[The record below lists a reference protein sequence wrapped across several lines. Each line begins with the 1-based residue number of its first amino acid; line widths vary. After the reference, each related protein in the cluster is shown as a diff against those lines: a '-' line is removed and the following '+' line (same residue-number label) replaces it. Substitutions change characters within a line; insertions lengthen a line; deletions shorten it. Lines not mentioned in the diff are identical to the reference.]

1 MKKETTVN
9 HLLECIEKISETAHV
24 SKFTVTKEKSVSIY
38 TKDLASYL
46 GSTERQAYWFAILF
60 SISLHRSEID
70 LEDISSFLKCSIL
83 TVFKF
88 INDFDELVRLK
99 VLRKSKGD
107 RRRRRCPDRLDN
119 LQFYIPTY
127 IIQSISAGEKQLP
140 NRQKRNMNVYEFL
153 DIYSNLLQ
161 ERENELLTYEELVE
175 SCHELIAEN
184 RHLKM
189 LTQIKGFKLQVNDVL
204 ILLYV
209 CSAFTDYEEADLII
223 FLKTIFSDLQDQM
236 KIRREF
242 IKGENRLQQLK
253 LVDSPSGDFRSDRS
267 IILTEYA
274 KELFFGE
281 DKDLFA
287 TTEQKRSDIILSQDI
302 IPKKLFFNKKEEE
315 QMAFLTDLLK
325 PENHRSICSRMR
337 DMGMR
342 TGFTILLYGDPG
354 NGKTESCLQLSNR
367 TGRAIFKVEISA
379 TKSKWFGDSEKL
391 IKGLFDRYAKMVE
404 TYDLT
409 PILFLN
415 ECDAI
420 LGKRQIGGQ
429 SSVAQTENAIQ
440 NLLLENMERLDDG
453 ILVATTN
460 LTENLDKAFER
471 RFLYKIELKK
481 PDNETRCLIW
491 KDKIP
496 GLTDS
501 DYKTLSEKFQLS
513 GGQIENISRKYV
525 LRQILTGEKMNLCQI
540 MDLCSEEFLDKTG
553 ERKRIGF
560 LA

>member
-1 MKKETTVN
+1 
-9 HLLECIEKISETAHV
+9 
-24 SKFTVTKEKSVSIY
+24 
-38 TKDLASYL
+38 
-46 GSTERQAYWFAILF
+46 
-60 SISLHRSEID
+60 
-70 LEDISSFLKCSIL
+70 
-83 TVFKF
+83 
-88 INDFDELVRLK
+88 
-99 VLRKSKGD
+99 
-107 RRRRRCPDRLDN
+107 
-119 LQFYIPTY
+119 
-127 IIQSISAGEKQLP
+127 
-140 NRQKRNMNVYEFL
+140 
-153 DIYSNLLQ
+153 
-161 ERENELLTYEELVE
+161 
-175 SCHELIAEN
+175 LIAEN
-184 RHLKM
+184 RHLVL

-209 CSAFTDYEEADLII
+209 CSSFTDYEEADLII
-223 FLKTIFSDLQDQM
+223 FLKTIFPDIQDQM

-253 LVDSPSGDFRSDRS
+253 LVDSPSGDFRSDRT
-267 IILTEYA
+267 IVLTEYA

-287 TTEQKRSDIILSQDI
+287 TTEQKRSDIILSSEI

-315 QMAFLTDLLK
+315 KMAFLTDLLK

-342 TGFTILLYGDPG
+342 TGFTILLYGEPG
-354 NGKTESCLQLSNR
+354 TGKTESCFQIAKQ
-367 TGRAIFKVEISA
+367 TGGRAIFKISIEN

-391 IKGLFDRYAKMVE
+391 IKGIFDRYAKMVE
-404 TYDLT
+404 NYDLT
-409 PILFLN
+409 PILMLN

-420 LGKRQIGGQ
+420 LGKRQVGGH
-429 SSVAQTENAIQ
+429 SAVSQTENAMQ
-440 NLLLENMERLDDG
+440 NLLLENMEQFNG

-481 PDNETRCLIW
+481 PDKDTRCLIW
-491 KDKIP
+491 RDKIP

-501 DYKTLSEKFQLS
+501 AYKTLSDKFVLS

-525 LRQILTGEKMNLCQI
+525 LRQILTGENMKLCQI
-540 MDLCSEEFLDKTG
+540 MDLCNEEFLDKTG

>member
-9 HLLECIEKISETAHV
+9 HLLECIERISETAHS
-24 SKFTVTKEKSVSIY
+24 SKFTDETQKAVSVYVKE
-38 TKDLASYL
+38 LATYL
-46 GSTERQAYWFAILF
+46 GSTERQARWFAILF
-60 SISLHRSEID
+60 SISLHRPEID
-70 LEDISSFLKCSIL
+70 LEDISSYLQCSIL
-83 TVFKF
+83 TVFKY
-88 INDFDELVRLK
+88 INDFDELIRLR
-99 VLRKSKGD
+99 VIRKSKSD
-107 RRRRRCPDRLDN
+107 RRRKRCPDRLDN

-127 IIQSISAGEKQLP
+127 IIQSISAGDKHLP
-140 NRQKRNMNVYEFL
+140 TRQKVNMTVYEFL
-153 DIYSNLLQ
+153 DTYSNLLQ
-161 ERENELLTYEELVE
+161 ERDNELLSYEELVE

-184 RHLKM
+184 RHLAL

-209 CSAFTDYEEADLII
+209 CSSFTDYEDCDLIL
-223 FLKTIFSDLQDQM
+223 FLKTIFTNTQDQM

-267 IILTEYA
+267 IVLTEYA
-274 KELFFGE
+274 KELFFGA
-281 DKDLFA
+281 DRDLFA
-287 TTEQKRSDIILSQDI
+287 TTEQKRSDIILSSDI
-302 IPKKLFFNKKEEE
+302 ITKKLFFNKKEEE
-315 QMAFLTDLLK
+315 QMAFLTHLLK

-342 TGFTILLYGDPG
+342 TGFTILLYGEPG
-354 NGKTESCLQLSNR
+354 TGKTESCLQISNQ
-367 TGRAIFKVEISA
+367 TGRDIFKISIEN

-391 IKGLFDRYAKMVE
+391 IKGIFDRYSKMVE

-415 ECDAI
+415 ECDGI
-420 LGKRQIGGQ
+420 LGKRQAGGH
-429 SSVAQTENAIQ
+429 SSVAQTENAMQ
-440 NLLLENMERLDDG
+440 NLLLENMERFDG

-491 KDKIP
+491 RDKIP

-501 DYKTLSEKFQLS
+501 DYKTLSDKFVLS

-540 MDLCSEEFLDKTG
+540 MDLCNEEFLDKTG
-553 ERKRIGF
+553 QRKRIGF
-560 LA
+560 GV